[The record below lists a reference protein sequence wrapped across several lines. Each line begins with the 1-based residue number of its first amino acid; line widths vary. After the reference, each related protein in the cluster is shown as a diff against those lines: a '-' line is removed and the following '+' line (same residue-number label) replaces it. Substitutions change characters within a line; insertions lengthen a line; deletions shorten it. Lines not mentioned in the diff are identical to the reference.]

1 MTLFAQELRKIW
13 RPGLLLAL
21 ALLGLLYYY
30 LFPSFYIRYFCNG
43 PTAQAD
49 FDLAAG
55 WVETYGTTMEPEER
69 QELDAQLSE
78 EIAAFAQR
86 LQAVSGAAE
95 RGLTDYESFLTLYQ
109 THYDAAQSQE
119 GQVDMEEE
127 AFLWKVMNNTNYFTI
142 QSLENYLVNY
152 DWKGETSW
160 TILESYVNG
169 TPAQQARI
177 LALEAGPRGYLPS
190 CVTLST
196 TEYAKDL
203 GIWIVLAV
211 VLLLS
216 PTLVR
221 DRLHR
226 TRPLQWSSRRGRG
239 ILRVQLAAGLVSA
252 LAVALLSVILYAIPF
267 VAKGPLQFRA
277 CPLFSWARGE
287 LTWFSGTYGQYLLVL
302 LAMLFLLALAAGG
315 FTLFLSQYSGHYV
328 AMLLKAIPL
337 FLAAGVFAGGWLLE
351 QTGCFRV
358 FGPAGIPLPKGCEA
372 ILLAG
377 LLAAACLLLTW
388 ACRRQRK
395 REL

>member
-43 PTAQAD
+43 PTAQAE

-55 WVETYGTTMEPEER
+55 WLAPYGTTMEQEER
-69 QELDAQLSE
+69 QELDAQLAQERTS
-78 EIAAFAQR
+78 FAQQ
-86 LQAVSGAAE
+86 LQAIPGAAD
-95 RGLTDYESFLTLYQ
+95 RGLTDYETFRAFQSA
-109 THYDAAQSQE
+109 HYERADAQD
-119 GQVDMEEE
+119 GQADMEEE
-127 AFLWKVMNNTNYFTI
+127 AFLWQIMNNTNYFRI
-142 QSLENYLVNY
+142 QDLESYLDNY
-152 DWKGETSW
+152 DWNQRTPW
-160 TILESYVNG
+160 DQMESYVNG
-169 TPAQQARI
+169 TPARQARI
-177 LALEAGPRGYLPS
+177 LTLETGPRGYLPA
-190 CVTLST
+190 CVALST

-239 ILRVQLAAGLVSA
+239 ILRVQLAAGLASA
-252 LAVALLSVILYAIPF
+252 LAVALFSVILYAIPF
-267 VAKGPLQFRA
+267 VAKDPLQFWG
-277 CPLFSWARGE
+277 CPLFSWARGD

-351 QTGCFRV
+351 QTGYFRV
-358 FGPAGIPLPKGCEA
+358 FGPTDIPLPKGCEA

-388 ACRRQRK
+388 ACRRQRR